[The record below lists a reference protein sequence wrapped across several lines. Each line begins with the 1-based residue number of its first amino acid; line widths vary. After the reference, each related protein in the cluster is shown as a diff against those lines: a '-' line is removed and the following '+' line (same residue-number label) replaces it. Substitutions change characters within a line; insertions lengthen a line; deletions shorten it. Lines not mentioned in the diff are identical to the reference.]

1 MFHLYDHRASL
12 SSFIYQKMR
21 KRPQISA
28 TEAIEPINVSEKTLP
43 CGATLILGSWND
55 KLVVADWVDGWHHAT
70 IKNRLRKYTKATVVK
85 GTSKVIEAASDWLDA
100 YFEGSKQAPGFD
112 LLFLGTDFQKRVWQ
126 LLLEIPYGETITY
139 GELAQKAGS
148 PKASRAVGVA
158 VGENPFSIIVP
169 CHRVVG
175 KNKSLTGYGGGFDVK
190 KYLLAHELGINIE
203 DLPFVDNSDRI
214 VG

>member
-1 MFHLYDHRASL
+1 
-12 SSFIYQKMR
+12 MR
-21 KRPQISA
+21 KRPQISVSEA
-28 TEAIEPINVSEKTLP
+28 TEPIRTSEKTLP

-55 KLVVADWVDGWHHAT
+55 KLIVADWVGGWHHVT
-70 IKNRLRKYTKATVVK
+70 IMNRLQKYTKATVVK
-85 GTSKVIEAASDWLDA
+85 STSTVIETASDWLDA
-100 YFEGSKQAPGFD
+100 YFEGSKEVPDFD

-139 GELAQKAGS
+139 GDLAQKAGT

-175 KNKSLTGYGGGFDVK
+175 KDKSLTGYGGGFDVK
-190 KYLLAHELGINIE
+190 KYLLAHELGISID
-203 DLPFVDNSDRI
+203 DLPFGNSSRHI